1 MRLIVLQVLFA
12 IVVPI
17 YIISLIIEKKRERKK
32 ESRLI
37 WEEETKN
44 SGCIEERKGEEKNE

>member
-1 MRLIVLQVLFA
+1 MRLITLQVLFI
-12 IVVPI
+12 IVVPA

-37 WEEETKN
+37 WEEEMKN
-44 SGCIEERKGEEKNE
+44 SGCIEERKGEEKNK